1 MPTRKKTRSVAES
14 NGASAGEGA
23 ERKDASAQE
32 EVEMVTTAEHAPDT
46 AEQSVPRWQEVGLT
60 PETLQEMYYYML
72 LARMLDER
80 MWLLNRQGKAP
91 FVISVQG
98 HEAGQ
103 VGLGFAMEIGR
114 DWFVPYY
121 RDLALMLVAGQTPRD
136 VMLSLFAKASE
147 PNSGGRQMPGHYGF
161 SKGRVLTSGS
171 PVGTQWPHAA
181 GIGLAAKLRKQGE
194 VVAGLGGEGSTSQGD
209 WHEAMNFAAIHSLP
223 VLFVV
228 ENNKFAISVPLH
240 LQMHIDSVAVRGAA
254 YGMPGVSVDGTDPVE
269 SYAAVKEAVARARAG
284 DGPTLLELRCIR
296 ITAHSSDDNDRT
308 YRTKE
313 EKEAE
318 RAAGDPV
325 AKFEHTLIEQGIM
338 TEAQEQEIRTRIAA
352 EVNDATDFA
361 ETQPDPS
368 ADDTLKH
375 VYATEEEVAAWRSK
389 H

>member
-1 MPTRKKTRSVAES
+1 
-14 NGASAGEGA
+14 
-23 ERKDASAQE
+23 
-32 EVEMVTTAEHAPDT
+32 MVTTAERPPETGEPAAPPPNGAAPGA
-46 AEQSVPRWQEVGLT
+46 AEAGTQATPHWKDLGLT
-60 PETLQEMYYYML
+60 EDTLREMYYYMV
-72 LARMLDER
+72 LARSLDER

-103 VGLGFAMEIGR
+103 VGLAFAMERGK

-121 RDLALMLVAGQTPRD
+121 RDLALLLVLGQTPRQ
-136 VMLSLFAKASE
+136 VMLSLFSKREE

-161 SKGRVLTSGS
+161 AQSRVLTSGS

-181 GIGLAAKLRKQGE
+181 GIGLAIKTRKSDE
-194 VVAGLGGEGSTSQGD
+194 VVAGFGGEGSTSQGD

-228 ENNKFAISVPLH
+228 ENNKYAISVPLH
-240 LQMHIDSVAVRGAA
+240 LQMHIDSVAVRGGA
-254 YGMPGVSVDGTDPVE
+254 YGMPGVSVDGTDPIA
-269 SYAAVKEAVARARAG
+269 SYAAVVDAVARARRG
-284 DGPTLLELRCIR
+284 EGPTLIELRCIR

-318 RAAGDPV
+318 RAAGDPI
-325 AKFEHTLIEQGIM
+325 AKFEHYLQEQGVL
-338 TEAQEQEIRTRIAA
+338 TEAQEQEIRQRIAA
-352 EVNDATDFA
+352 EVNDATDYA
-361 ETQPDPS
+361 EQQPNPVAED
-368 ADDTLKH
+368 AEKH
-375 VYATEEEVAAWRSK
+375 VLATPEEVAAWRSK